1 MAYCA
6 TVILVAALMGGSLGH
21 IRIQLHW
28 RDVNETSNLGS
39 GPGNPIP
46 ITLENF
52 ANLQYFGVFTIGTPP
67 QSFKLEMD
75 TGSSNFWVPSI
86 NCDDSMG
93 CRTSAK
99 YDSSKSSTYTAD
111 GRPIRIRYNGGVVRG
126 ETSIDDVGVGP
137 NTVTQFKFAEITH
150 ADGRLFRTA
159 KFDGILGLA
168 YPNISQNSVPPLF
181 DMMMIRRVVRE
192 RVFSMYLTRT
202 PGEQSGGEI
211 YFGGIDSQRY
221 TGEIKYAPV
230 VEKKHWK
237 LRMDDIDVQGTKFCV
252 GGCDAV
258 VDSGTSFIDGPK
270 EEVEAIHTILGAT
283 RTTSGYYQVDC
294 DRIPN
299 LPAITFYLSG
309 NAFPLQGEEY
319 TIRVP
324 EDTGVTQCFT
334 RISDKSE
341 PGFWILGAVF
351 MQQYY
356 TIFDRGQDRVGFATA
371 V

>member
-1 MAYCA
+1 MS
-6 TVILVAALMGGSLGH
+6 VRPEVPFNLMHPS
-21 IRIQLHW
+21 
-28 RDVNETSNLGS
+28 
-39 GPGNPIP
+39 PIP
-46 ITLENF
+46 LFSCEQ
-52 ANLQYFGVFTIGTPP
+52 LQYFGVFTIGTPP

-99 YDSSKSSTYTAD
+99 YDSSQSSTYTAD
-111 GRPIRIRYNGGVVRG
+111 GRNIRIRYNGGVVRG
-126 ETSIDDVGVGP
+126 KTSIDNVGVGP
-137 NTVTQFKFAEITH
+137 DTVTQFKFAEITH

-168 YPNISQNSVPPLF
+168 YPSISQNSVPPLF
-181 DMMMIRRVVRE
+181 DMMMIRGVVRE
-192 RVFSMYLTRT
+192 PVFSMYLTRT

-221 TGEIKYAPV
+221 TGEVKYAPV

-237 LRMDDIDVQGTKFCV
+237 LRMDDFRRSLTHRSC
-252 GGCDAV
+252 
-258 VDSGTSFIDGPK
+258 
-270 EEVEAIHTILGAT
+270 
-283 RTTSGYYQVDC
+283 QVPD
-294 DRIPN
+294 
-299 LPAITFYLSG
+299 
-309 NAFPLQGEEY
+309 
-319 TIRVP
+319 
-324 EDTGVTQCFT
+324 DTGVTHCFT

-371 V
+371 VVGDTQHRPKSHNKAMASKVTFLLSLPAMRYFVHAAVCTRHYGFNKMNRPFNRAFASDLAETSVLVSGLVASTSSSSLQVSFEGS